1 MPAKPGKKGA
11 YVCEV
16 DMEKIAVPD
25 TLRQM
30 YLQVNITHKEY
41 YLHAFLL
48 TDTNVEKS
56 LIIFCNRASTAQCM
70 KAPSICNLVALTCSM
85 QIFTTY

>member
-1 MPAKPGKKGA
+1 MTPEVRALKDMPPKAGKKEA

-16 DMEKIAVPD
+16 DAEKLAVPD

-30 YLQVNITHKEY
+30 YLLVNVTHKEY

-48 TDTNVEKS
+48 TDANVEKS
-56 LIIFCNRASTAQCM
+56 LIIFCNRASTAQC
-70 KAPSICNLVALTCSM
+70 N
-85 QIFTTY
+85 

>member
-16 DMEKIAVPD
+16 DTENLAVPD

-30 YLQVNITHKEY
+30 YLLVNVTHKEY

-48 TDTNVEKS
+48 TDANAEKS
-56 LIIFCNRASTAQCM
+56 LIIFCNRASTAQC
-70 KAPSICNLVALTCSM
+70 TR
-85 QIFTTY
+85 IFSPA